1 MATVTEQRSTLV
13 DRVWLTLVVS
23 GQVLLAPAIA
33 FAVTYFIDPGGILGD
48 QPLLRV
54 NLIPWILGA
63 ALGYGLLSLF
73 LALAV
78 GGWMPVGVAE
88 KGGWAPVLGVSQRL
102 RDVSLVDRARLHL
115 LNSPHGKMMVIVNKQ
130 VRERGH
136 GLLEVHGGLQ
146 ILAAP
151 LQLALVITPIIIL
164 RLVPVGWLVPNRL
177 LELSLLVYLLALAI
191 ILRAYPRYAHRL
203 VGPASKL
210 RRFLVNVTRVNWMFP
225 VLLLWLVGRT
235 VVGVVFNWLDPDMT
249 QWNQIAVEKRIL
261 EALLPID
268 IEIPET
274 SFLDLLVAL
283 SVLPLATF
291 TTMAVLGGGRH
302 DLPDWL
308 VDAERNWKDPSD
320 EEQELLDMLDDSEE
334 EAGDEEALTLDDAV
348 DPDSSEGG
356 DEVDSSDDGG
366 DEEERGVDLAAALEA
381 ARGLASRVVKQ
392 PEPSEE
398 ASGEPDADD

>member
-13 DRVWLTLVVS
+13 DRLWLTLVVS

-48 QPLLRV
+48 RPLLRV

-136 GLLEVHGGLQ
+136 ALLEVHGGLQ

-151 LQLALVITPIIIL
+151 LQLALVITPIVIL
-164 RLVPVGWLVPNRL
+164 RLVPNDWLVPNRL

-191 ILRAYPRYAHRL
+191 ILRAYPRYAQRL
-203 VGPASKL
+203 VGPASAL
-210 RRFLVNVTRVNWMFP
+210 RRFLVNVTRVNWLFP

-308 VDAERNWKDPSD
+308 VDSERNWKDPSD
-320 EEQELLDMLDDSEE
+320 EEQELLDDTEDGD
-334 EAGDEEALTLDDAV
+334 GDEEVLTLDDAADA
-348 DPDSSEGG
+348 DPSAGDANVDSSEN
-356 DEVDSSDDGG
+356 EG
-366 DEEERGVDLAAALEA
+366 DEEGRGVDLAAALEA
-381 ARGLASRVVKQ
+381 ARGIASRVARK
-392 PEPSEE
+392 PEQ
-398 ASGEPDADD
+398 GEDAPGEQDADD

>member
-1 MATVTEQRSTLV
+1 MATVTEERSTLV
-13 DRVWLTLVVS
+13 DRIWLTLVVS

-33 FAVTYFIDPGGILGD
+33 FAVTYFINPAGILGD

-73 LALAV
+73 LALV
-78 GGWMPVGVAE
+78 IGGWMPVGVAE
-88 KGGWAPVLGVSQRL
+88 KGGWTPVLGVSQRL
-102 RDVSLVDRARLHL
+102 RDVSMVDRARLHL
-115 LNSPHGKMMVIVNKQ
+115 LNSPHGKMMVIVNQQ
-130 VRERGH
+130 VRKRGH
-136 GLLEVHGGLQ
+136 ALLEVHGGLQ

-164 RLVPVGWLVPNRL
+164 RLVPGDWLVPNRL
-177 LELSLLVYLLALAI
+177 LELSLLVYLLALAV
-191 ILRAYPRYAHRL
+191 ILRAYPRYAKRL
-203 VGPASKL
+203 VGPASSL
-210 RRFLVNVTRVNWMFP
+210 RRFLVNVTRVNWLFP

-235 VVGVVFNWLDPDMT
+235 VVGVVFNWLDPDLT

-261 EALLPID
+261 EALLPVGV
-268 IEIPET
+268 EIPET

-308 VDAERNWKDPSD
+308 VDTERNWIDPTD
-320 EEQELLDMLDDSEE
+320 EERELLDDSEH
-334 EAGDEEALTLDDAV
+334 EAEDEGSLILD
-348 DPDSSEGG
+348 DPDSSE
-356 DEVDSSDDGG
+356 DSEVDSSENEEGG
-366 DEEERGVDLAAALEA
+366 GGVDLAAALEA

-392 PEPSEE
+392 PEQNEG
-398 ASGEPDADD
+398 ASDEQEADD

>member
-1 MATVTEQRSTLV
+1 MANVTEERSTLV

-48 QPLLRV
+48 RPLLRV

-130 VRERGH
+130 VRERGR

-164 RLVPVGWLVPNRL
+164 RLVPNDWLVPNRL
-177 LELSLLVYLLALAI
+177 LELSLLVYLLALAV
-191 ILRAYPRYAHRL
+191 ILRAYPRYAQRL
-203 VGPASKL
+203 VGPASAL

-308 VDAERNWKDPSD
+308 VDTERNWKDSSD
-320 EEQELLDMLDDSEE
+320 EEQELLDDSEDGE
-334 EAGDEEALTLDDAV
+334 GDEEVLALDDA
-348 DPDSSEGG
+348 DPDATPGG
-356 DEVDSSDDGG
+356 TEVDSSEDEG
-366 DEEERGVDLAAALEA
+366 DEEGRGVDLAAALEA
-381 ARGLASRVVKQ
+381 ARGLASRVAKQ
-392 PEPSEE
+392 PEQSED
-398 ASGEPDADD
+398 APDEQDDD